1 MRIGLTLSSWMRR
14 NHDILHNIL
23 HIVLLGLQIVA
34 TFWIGFTANAIQNQ
48 NYEIQKSL
56 YDFEPQI
63 SGFTNGIIWVYEH
76 KYEAVANVEI
86 LINSPHAGNFTLQ
99 INKFYPFEQYLEPER
114 IAENHLSLQNEIRDV
129 TFPQA
134 YKYRGDVKLIAH
146 IYPKQNLSETYFF
159 VGVLEFE
166 IVYCDLPENKMYNRF
181 FNGTVFYEFVQ

>member
-1 MRIGLTLSSWMRR
+1 MRR

-23 HIVLLGLQIVA
+23 HIVLLGLQIGA
-34 TFWIGFTANAIQNQ
+34 TFWIGFTANAIRNQ

-76 KYEAVANVEI
+76 KYETVANVEI

-99 INKFYPFEQYLEPER
+99 ISKFYPFEQYLEPER
-114 IAENHLSLQNEIRDV
+114 IAENHFNLQNKIRDV

-134 YKYRGDVKLIAH
+134 YRYRGDVKLIAY
-146 IYPKQNLSETYFF
+146 IYPKQNLSEIYFF

-166 IVYCDLPENKMYNRF
+166 IVYYDSSENKMYSKF
-181 FNGTVFYEFVQ
+181 FNGTVFYEFTQ